1 MAASILEIVSVGTC
15 DGEQMENRWDF
26 VNPTGSEDASL
37 VLPAFV
43 TNVISAY
50 QVFTHTGTVWT
61 ELLWRIATNPLAP
74 QQIYPISPNR
84 LGASGSIHAPS
95 FVCATIRWA
104 IGPTVVLTAESPQR
118 RVRRGGKHLGGIT
131 EDYFTGNV
139 WIPAAIPHFETVAEA
154 YLGMSDGGFVPCV
167 TGRPRY
173 VKKVPG
179 SPAVP
184 APPPNKYALITGF
197 SVNRT
202 VGSEV
207 SRKAGHGA

>member
-1 MAASILEIVSVGTC
+1 VNAA
-15 DGEQMENRWDF
+15 
-26 VNPTGSEDASL
+26 GSEDASL
-37 VLPAFV
+37 VMPAFV
-43 TNVISAY
+43 TNVLGAY
-50 QVFTHTGTVWT
+50 QTFVHTGMVWT

-74 QQIYPISPNR
+74 QQIYPISPN
-84 LGASGSIHAPS
+84 LVGASASIHSPS

-104 IGPTVVLTAESPQR
+104 IGITVVLTAESPQR
-118 RVRRGGKHLGGIT
+118 RVRRGSKHLAGIT

-139 WIPAAIPHFETVAEA
+139 WIPAAIPHFEGVAEA
-154 YLGMSDGGFVPCV
+154 YLGMADGGFLPCV
-167 TGRPRY
+167 TGRPKY

-179 SPAVP
+179 SAPVP

-197 SVNRT
+197 SVNRN